1 MIGLGGVGSW
11 VCEGLIRSGINKLTI
26 IDFDDICISN
36 INRQLHAMT
45 STIGKFKVDELR
57 RRMIDINPHAEINVI
72 YDFIREDNIW
82 QVIQPNVVNNNIS
95 DNIDV
100 IGERRFD
107 CIIDAVDGVAD
118 KAVKLCII
126 LYYIT
131 LYIILFITGYNQLLC

>member
-1 MIGLGGVGSW
+1 VIGLGGVGSW